1 MSIYTL
7 QQIQKIPAPIH
18 TVWEFISSPYNL
30 KLITPEYMGFEVLT
44 EDLPEKMY
52 PGMIITYKVRP
63 LLNIPMTWVTEI
75 THVRD
80 FEFFV
85 DEQRVG
91 PYKLWHHQHHL
102 KEIDGGVLMT
112 DIVNYQTPFSLIGKA
127 VHPIVIK
134 PKLNDIFNYRKNKI
148 ETIFG
153 KMN

>member
-1 MSIYTL
+1 MSIFTL
-7 QQIQKIPAPIH
+7 QQTQMIPAPIH

-44 EDLPEKMY
+44 KDLPDKMY
-52 PGMIITYKVRP
+52 PGMIIAYKVKP

-85 DEQRVG
+85 DEQRIG

-102 KEIDGGVLMT
+102 KEVDGGVLMT
-112 DIVNYQTPFSLIGKA
+112 DIVNYKPPFGLLGDLSNSIIIRK
-127 VHPIVIK
+127 
-134 PKLNDIFNYRKNKI
+134 KLDEIFLYRKKKV
-148 ETIFG
+148 EQLFG
-153 KMN
+153 V